1 MKLFFQCVEQ
11 VGGIDTSIGLRSDC
25 ITRWNS
31 TYAILE
37 SAIKYR
43 RAFQSLSLVH
53 KNYKWCPS
61 NDEWVRAIS
70 IWEFLKQFHIITN
83 LISDSSYPTSN
94 LYFGEIWRIELLL
107 TSNMENEDLLIQS
120 MCCKM
125 KEKIDKY
132 AERI

>member
-61 NDEWVRAIS
+61 NDEWVRAIL
-70 IWEFLKQFHIITN
+70 IWEFLK
-83 LISDSSYPTSN
+83 
-94 LYFGEIWRIELLL
+94 
-107 TSNMENEDLLIQS
+107 
-120 MCCKM
+120 
-125 KEKIDKY
+125 
-132 AERI
+132 